1 MTWPHVMLTAS
12 RVGKKT
18 SLVHGFK
25 GLKIHSPMSLTRDPF
40 IHAARFDY
48 TRTGAPSL

>member
-1 MTWPHVMLTAS
+1 MLAAS

-25 GLKIHSPMSLTRDPF
+25 GPKNRYPMSLTRALF
-40 IHAARFDY
+40 LSAARFDY
-48 TRTGAPSL
+48 TRTDTPTL